1 MNNEAT
7 SQQSSTTS
15 NEALEQ
21 TQRLLAWSAYQESIR
36 EVDQKALQQFQLTVS
51 SLRTALWVRVGIY
64 LLQLLVVSFAL
75 LLGLLQI
82 QQFPSERILGL
93 VISSVSFLL
102 LAILLFRNPVP
113 SMNRN
118 LVDLARLQIIL
129 QGYTRQ
135 INQVDAVFKQAFL
148 ERRVATESVV
158 HSLAQVQ
165 KVIDGNIESL
175 LQFLEEMQ
183 V

>member
-1 MNNEAT
+1 M
-7 SQQSSTTS
+7 
-15 NEALEQ
+15 
-21 TQRLLAWSAYQESIR
+21 
-36 EVDQKALQQFQLTVS
+36 DQKALQQFQLTVS
-51 SLRTALWVRVGIY
+51 NLRSALWVRVAIY
-64 LLQLLVVSFAL
+64 LVQLLVLSIAL
-75 LLGLLQI
+75 ILGLLQVRH
-82 QQFPSERILGL
+82 FPSDKFLGL
-93 VISSVSFLL
+93 AISAVSFLL

-113 SMNRN
+113 AVHRN

-148 ERRVATESVV
+148 ERRVETETVV

-165 KVIDGNIESL
+165 KVIDGNLENL

-183 V
+183 L